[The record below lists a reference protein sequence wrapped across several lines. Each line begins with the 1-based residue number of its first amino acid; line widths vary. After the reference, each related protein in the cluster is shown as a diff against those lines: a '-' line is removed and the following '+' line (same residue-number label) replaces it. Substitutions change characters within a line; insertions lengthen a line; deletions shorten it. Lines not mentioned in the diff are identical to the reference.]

1 MKYPLKDD
9 PELKDLYS
17 YFTSTGEKVLLGRY
31 HNKIGDYKWKLTFPF
46 ETAAKKFQVIDQD
59 TLSILVPY
67 GKGKELIRQVTDRK
81 GKYHL
86 NEFKSF
92 IREARPYFVSLY
104 TNKMPV
110 YQQALI
116 DSPMSGILILKE
128 GYYDD
133 ILGIKTES

>member
-1 MKYPLKDD
+1 M
-9 PELKDLYS
+9 
-17 YFTSTGEKVLLGRY
+17 
-31 HNKIGDYKWKLTFPF
+31 
-46 ETAAKKFQVIDQD
+46 
-59 TLSILVPY
+59 
-67 GKGKELIRQVTDRK
+67 TDRK